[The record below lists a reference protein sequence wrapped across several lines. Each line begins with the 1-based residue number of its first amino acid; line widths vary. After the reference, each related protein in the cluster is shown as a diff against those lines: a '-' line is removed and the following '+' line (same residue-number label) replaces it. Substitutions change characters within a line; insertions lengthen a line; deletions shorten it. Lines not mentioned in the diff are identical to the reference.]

1 MKKKVLV
8 LGASGLIAPNI
19 TAYLDPH
26 YDLTLVDIKPHPHG
40 RPIGHVDVTS
50 YEQVFEAARGMD
62 AIMNYTVN
70 RPDPVLGFKVN
81 SLGAWHVMKA
91 AAAHGIKKILH
102 SGPQSV
108 RPGYDADFDIDDAP
122 PIVGTGYYGITKLL
136 GREICQ
142 VYARTYQIQTIS
154 FVFNGLGPNPTQAVA
169 GDFPAFT
176 VTWEDLA
183 HACRLALDIESV
195 PGYFQEFNLHS
206 YLGHGKFL
214 LDKAQRLLGF
224 APQRDW
230 TSFHRRQT

>member
-1 MKKKVLV
+1 MKKKVLL

-40 RPIGHVDVTS
+40 RPVGHVDVTD
-50 YEQVFEAARGMD
+50 YEQVREAVRGMD

-91 AAAHGIKKILH
+91 AAAQGIKKVLH

-108 RPGYDADFDIDDAP
+108 RPGYDFDFDIDDAP

-136 GREICQ
+136 GREICR

-154 FVFNGLGPNPTQAVA
+154 FVFNGLGPNPTEAVA
-169 GDFPAFT
+169 GDFPTFT

-183 HACRLALDIESV
+183 HACRLALEVESV

-206 YLGHGKFL
+206 YLGHEKYL
-214 LDKAQRLLGF
+214 LDKSRRLLGF
-224 APQRDW
+224 EPQRDW
-230 TSFHRRQT
+230 SAFPRRPT

>member
-8 LGASGLIAPNI
+8 LGAAGLIAPNI

-26 YDLTLVDIKPHPHG
+26 YDLTLADIKPHPHG
-40 RPIGHVDVTS
+40 RPIGRVDVTS
-50 YEQVFEAARGMD
+50 YEQVYEAARGMD

-81 SLGAWHVMKA
+81 TMGAWHVMKA
-91 AAAHGIKKILH
+91 AAAHGIPKVLH

-108 RPGYDADFDIDDAP
+108 RPGYEHDFDIDDAP

-136 GREICQ
+136 GREICR

-154 FVFNGLGPNPTQAVA
+154 FVFNGLGPNPTRQEP
-169 GDFPAFT
+169 GDFPPFT

-183 HACRLALDIESV
+183 HACGLALETESV
-195 PGYFQEFNLHS
+195 PDYFQEFNLHS

-214 LDKAQRLLGF
+214 VDKAQRLLGF
-224 APQRDW
+224 TPQREW
-230 TSFHRRQT
+230 TAFFRRPT

>member
-1 MKKKVLV
+1 VKKKVLL

-26 YDLTLVDIKPHPHG
+26 CDLTLADVKPHPHG
-40 RPIGHVDVTS
+40 RPVIHVDVTE
-50 YEQVFEAARGMD
+50 YGQVHEAARGMD

-70 RPDPVLGFKVN
+70 RPDPVLSFKVN

-91 AAAHGIKKILH
+91 AAAHGIKKVLH

-108 RPGYDADFDIDDAP
+108 RPGYEFDFDVDDVP
-122 PIVGTGYYGITKLL
+122 PIVGSGYYGVTKLL

-142 VYARTYQIQTIS
+142 VYARAYQIQTLS
-154 FVFNGLGPNPTQAVA
+154 FVFNGLGPNPTQPVA
-169 GDFPAFT
+169 GDFPSFT

-183 HACRLALDIESV
+183 HACRLALEVESV

-214 LDKAQRLLGF
+214 LDKAHRLLGF
-224 APQRDW
+224 EPQRDW
-230 TSFHRRQT
+230 TAFHRRPA